1 MARPE
6 EVRGGVAQHEDWC
19 SRLNDLLSD
28 TSYLFSHVPTQLD
41 KLLVDK
47 VPSVVSHQVLRCPG
61 DTPKAFQ
68 FNSRG
73 NIVFAELETRGL
85 TKNPA

>member
-1 MARPE
+1 MARPA

-19 SRLNDLLSD
+19 SRLDALLSD

-47 VPSVVSHQVLRCPG
+47 VPSAVSQVK
-61 DTPKAFQ
+61 DA
-68 FNSRG
+68 
-73 NIVFAELETRGL
+73 LETWIAHSSENRPERAIGVQL
-85 TKNPA
+85 KRKT